1 MAAQTKIDIANTA
14 LADLGVALVIQS
26 FDEKSAQAQA
36 CRAQFTASVDVALE
50 RHNWSFARKRAVLAD
65 HPDGGTEDWAFR
77 YVYPSDCLALRGFV
91 LPDKTIDLPPLELN
105 AASDGSLSILTNW
118 PSATAVYTFR
128 QNLIQA
134 WTPGFCDYVAAVL
147 ASRIAVRLTSKRALR
162 QDMLEL
168 ADLRFR
174 QASAMNANEEV
185 AGPDRDSELIRGR
198 L

>member
-26 FDEKSAQAQA
+26 FDERSVQAQA
-36 CRAQFTASVDVALE
+36 CRANFTASADVALE

-65 HPDGGTEDWAFR
+65 HPDGATEDWQFR

-91 LPDKTIDLPPLELN
+91 LADKTIDLPPLELN
-105 AASDGSLSILTNW
+105 AASDGALSILTNW

-134 WTPGFCDYVAAVL
+134 WTPSFCDYVAAVL
-147 ASRIAVRLTSKRALR
+147 ASRIAVRLTGKRALR

-168 ADLRFR
+168 ADFRFR